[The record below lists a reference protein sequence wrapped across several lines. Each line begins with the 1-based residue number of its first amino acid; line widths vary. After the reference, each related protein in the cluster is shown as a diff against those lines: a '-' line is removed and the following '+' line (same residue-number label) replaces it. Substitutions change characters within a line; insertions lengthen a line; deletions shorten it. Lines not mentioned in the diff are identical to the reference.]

1 MAGIGLGMLVGF
13 FISVNLSASSSFV
26 DDRWFREELMSVAYG
41 ASTLLFG
48 GIGLIIAFIIET
60 KMGKE
65 KK

>member
-1 MAGIGLGMLVGF
+1 M
-13 FISVNLSASSSFV
+13 SASSSFV
-26 DDRWFREELMSVAYG
+26 DDRWFREELMGVAYG

>member
-13 FISVNLSASSSFV
+13 FISVNLSTSSSFV
-26 DDRWFREELMSVAYG
+26 DDRWFREELMGVAYG